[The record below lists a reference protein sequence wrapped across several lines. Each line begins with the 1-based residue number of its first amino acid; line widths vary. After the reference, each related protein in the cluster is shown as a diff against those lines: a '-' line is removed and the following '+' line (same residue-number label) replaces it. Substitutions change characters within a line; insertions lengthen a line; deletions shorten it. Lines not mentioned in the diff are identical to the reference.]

1 MDWKIVALTFASL
14 FVAELGDKT
23 QLAVITLTCK
33 HQRPL
38 PIFLGATAALAAV
51 TAVGVFGGQT
61 IARVVQPDVMRRI
74 AAALFVLLGVL
85 MWFDVL

>member
-1 MDWKIVALTFASL
+1 MDWKILLTTFAAL
-14 FVAELGDKT
+14 FLAEVGDKT

-38 PIFLGATAALAAV
+38 PVFLGASFALASV
-51 TAVGVFGGQT
+51 TLVGILFGQGVT
-61 IARVVQPDVMRRI
+61 RVVPAPAMRKM